1 LASSLREILTK
12 NASSLSFEE
21 LYRNGYKL
29 VLMSRGDDLYER
41 VQAIVREWLEC
52 NVLKDIRTS
61 VSPGLLL
68 ETTSADALDQS
79 NEKRAAG
86 EKFLTGLKE
95 AWEDHH
101 VCMGMITDVLMYM
114 VCFLYLTPRQH
125 L

>member
-1 LASSLREILTK
+1 MQGLAARTQDPEAIWAVLASSLREILTK

-21 LYRNGYKL
+21 LYRNGYNL

-79 NEKRAAG
+79 NEK
-86 EKFLTGLKE
+86 
-95 AWEDHH
+95 
-101 VCMGMITDVLMYM
+101 
-114 VCFLYLTPRQH
+114 
-125 L
+125 